1 MPRGWNTMTD
11 NEKEI
16 LEKFAARHHVSI
28 LDSNKRI
35 SRLRRMMPRYFTD
48 GVDYNYVDQ
57 HVVQHD
63 TETLYTVTIPE
74 SELNRIAELE
84 QRMFNRMIKDGSYNL
99 FEIMIGQKEREKYLV
114 EKYPAIKKAYE
125 QYSMLLKLAE
135 SGELDA

>member
-1 MPRGWNTMTD
+1 MTD

-99 FEIMIGQKEREKYLV
+99 FEIMIGQKEREKYFA